1 MFNIAIVDDN
11 KLFLRNM
18 EEKLRREMYSRYM
31 PFYIQSY
38 ETAERLI
45 DDLSEEKTYDLLF
58 IDIRLDQN
66 RSGIETAK
74 QIIAVL
80 PEIQIV
86 FITYYPQ
93 YYLDVYEVPHIY
105 LITKDKV
112 DALLPKA
119 IDTALKNYKD
129 SDSDTL
135 VIRTKYETHV
145 IRKKNILYLEKKLR
159 QIIAHTTEG
168 NITFYGSFREI
179 PSQLGERFVRSHKS
193 YIINIDHI
201 EKIDRRFVVITD
213 GSLVP
218 LSRTYSKTLL
228 DIVSGQMPAGGMDK

>member
-11 KLFLRNM
+11 KSFLYHM
-18 EEKLRREMYSRYM
+18 EEKLRKEMYSKYM

-38 ETAERLI
+38 ETAEQLI
-45 DDLSEEKTYDLLF
+45 ADLSEEKTYDLLF
-58 IDIRLDQN
+58 IDIRLDEN
-66 RSGIETAK
+66 RNGIDTAK
-74 QIIAVL
+74 QIIERL

-119 IDTALKNYKD
+119 LDTALKNYKN
-129 SDSDTL
+129 SGSDTL
-135 VIRTKYETHV
+135 VIRTNYETHV
-145 IRKKNILYLEKKLR
+145 IRRKNILYLEKKLR

-168 NITFYGSFREI
+168 NLTFYGSFKEI
-179 PSQLGERFVRSHKS
+179 PAQLGERFVRPHKS
-193 YIINIDHI
+193 YIVNVDHI

-213 GSLVP
+213 GSLIP
-218 LSRTYSKTLL
+218 LSRTYGNKLL
-228 DIVSGQMPAGGMDK
+228 DTLSGQMTEGEDE